1 MIQLQTDIKTHIW
14 NCLIFNY
21 IACLLAV
28 NSYNSPQ
35 KKQVYSSSDTRK
47 LFLSL
52 IDLVD
57 DTNYKQNVSLFYK
70 NQKDNNL
77 NITKE
82 MQTIERKVAKLYPN
96 TPSIT
101 INQRVKA
108 ILRKCKKEQITPR
121 NPTIWGPIMWA
132 LLHWLSL
139 MYTKKNSKKIK
150 NVVHLIIENLP
161 CSICVNHATK
171 YLKKHP
177 IPIDSGYKEVYQYF
191 FSFHNAVNKQTK
203 KEIQPDNN
211 MLQKIKQTCMETI
224 QYL

>member
-1 MIQLQTDIKTHIW
+1 MIQLQNDIKTHIW

-28 NSYNSPQ
+28 NSYNSQQ

-57 DTNYKQNVSLFYK
+57 DKNYKQNVSFLCEL
-70 NQKDNNL
+70 QKDNNL

-82 MQTIERKVAKLYPN
+82 MQTIQRKVAKLYPN

-101 INQRVKA
+101 INQRVNA
-108 ILRKCKKEQITPR
+108 ILRKCARENITPR
-121 NPTIWGPIMWA
+121 NPKIWGPTMWA

-139 MYTKKNSKKIK
+139 MYTKKNSKKIES
-150 NVVHLIIENLP
+150 VVHLIIENLP

-171 YLKKHP
+171 YLKTNQ
-177 IPIDSGYKEVYQYF
+177 IPINSGNKAVYQYF
-191 FSFHNAVNKQTK
+191 FSFHNAVNKQTNK
-203 KEIQPDNN
+203 KMQPEKN

>member
-1 MIQLQTDIKTHIW
+1 MIKLPNDIKTHIW

-28 NSYNSPQ
+28 NIYNSPKQ
-35 KKQVYSSSDTRK
+35 KEVYSSSDTRK

-57 DTNYKQNVSLFYK
+57 DTKYKQYVSLFH

-82 MQTIERKVAKLYPN
+82 MQTIQTKVAETYPN
-96 TPSIT
+96 TSSMT
-101 INQRVKA
+101 INQRVTA
-108 ILRKCKKEQITPR
+108 ILRQCARENITPR
-121 NPTIWGPIMWA
+121 NPKIWGPTMWA

-150 NVVHLIIENLP
+150 ALVYLIIEKLP
-161 CSICVNHATK
+161 CRICVNHATK
-171 YLKKHP
+171 YLKKNP
-177 IPIDSGYKEVYQYF
+177 IPIESGYKAVYEYF
-191 FSFHNAVNKQTK
+191 FLFHNAVNKQTK
-203 KEIQPDNN
+203 KEIQPDKN
-211 MLQKIKQTCMETI
+211 MLKKIKQTCMETI
-224 QYL
+224 HH